1 MKLRISLVIL
11 SLVLSVLIG
20 FQISQSK
27 RGSTLAGE
35 TASANGRPD
44 SGSAALSLEKE
55 SAAVAPPTTPTP
67 AKKIRIGLSL
77 DTLKEERWQRD
88 RDTFTARAE
97 SLGAEVIVLAAN
109 SDDVQQ
115 LKDCDSLLGRDISVL
130 VIAPHDG
137 AVMAR
142 AVERA
147 HEEKVPVCAYDRI
160 ITGCDLDYYFTFD
173 NVGVGELQGSYLMKV
188 LFPDGPKATAPKK
201 RIARI
206 YGAPTDNNAKQFKQG
221 QDKAIQPYL
230 DAGLL
235 EIVFADWAEDW
246 KPENAKKIT
255 QAAIS
260 KAGAEPLDGFLVSND
275 GTAGGC
281 IQALREEQLAG
292 KIPVTGQDADLD
304 ACRRILAGEQA
315 MTVYKPLKRFAEL
328 AAEGT
333 VTLARG
339 EKVKTNGT
347 THNGKIEVP
356 SVQSDIFAVHKNNL
370 RETVVKD
377 GFHPAAALYGE
388 K

>member
-27 RGSTLAGE
+27 HGSSLAAGDATSASGKPGESSAPVSAGKE
-35 TASANGRPD
+35 TA
-44 SGSAALSLEKE
+44 L
-55 SAAVAPPTTPTP
+55 VPTKATGTT
-67 AKKIRIGLSL
+67 KKIRIGLSL

-88 RDTFTARAE
+88 RDTFIARVEA
-97 SLGAEVIVLAAN
+97 LGGEVVVLSAN

-115 LKDCDSLLGRDISVL
+115 LKDCDSLLGRGISVL
-130 VIAPHDG
+130 VIAPHNS
-137 AVMAR
+137 VVIAR

-160 ITGCDLDYYFTFD
+160 IADCDLDYYFTFD
-173 NVGVGELQGSYLMKV
+173 NVGVGELQGSYLMKL
-188 LFPDGPKATAPKK
+188 LFPEGAKAGAVKK

-221 QDKAIQPYL
+221 QDKAIQPFL

-235 EIVFADWAEDW
+235 EVVFADWAEDW

-260 KAGAEPLDGFLVSND
+260 KAGATTLDGFLVSND

-304 ACRRILAGEQA
+304 ACRRVLAGEQA
-315 MTVYKPLKRFAEL
+315 MTVYKPLKRFAEF
-328 AAEGT
+328 AAEGS
-333 VTLARG
+333 VALARG

-347 THNGKIEVP
+347 TNNGKIEVP
-356 SVQSDIFAVHKNNL
+356 SVQSDIFAVDQKNM

-377 GFHPAAALYGE
+377 GFHPEAALYGT

>member
-11 SLVLSVLIG
+11 SLVLSVLTG

-27 RGSTLAGE
+27 RGSTPASGS
-35 TASANGRPD
+35 ASANARPD
-44 SGSAALSLEKE
+44 DGSAAISLGKE
-55 SAAVAPPTTPTP
+55 PARATPPLTPTA

-109 SDDVQQ
+109 GDDVQQ

-173 NVGVGELQGSYLMKV
+173 NVGVGELQGSYLMKL
-188 LFPDGPKATAPKK
+188 LFPDGPKADAPKK

-230 DAGLL
+230 DAGVL

-260 KAGAEPLDGFLVSND
+260 KAGAVPLDGFLASND

-347 THNGKIEVP
+347 TYNGKIEVP
-356 SVQSDIFAVHKNNL
+356 SVQSDIFAVDKNNM
-370 RETVVKD
+370 RETVIKD
-377 GFHPAAALYGE
+377 GFHPAEALYGD